1 MKKIISII
9 IIMLI
14 CSVIY
19 AGLNAK
25 KINMLNKADIQ
36 KIIDKY
42 KVEVSTK

>member
-1 MKKIISII
+1 MKKIIATI
-9 IIMLI
+9 IIMSI

-25 KINMLNKADIQ
+25 KVNMLNKADIQ
-36 KIIDKY
+36 KIIEKY